1 MAFRDVKDLAKR
13 TAFLR
18 DKAFDIAKNSKS
30 DINFLI
36 KSLEVVVLIMKL
48 NKMCNWPK
56 NYTSHLLK
64 KNKKEEF
71 TLHLK
76 TIFGVLI

>member
-13 TAFLR
+13 TAFSR

-48 NKMCNWPK
+48 NKMCN
-56 NYTSHLLK
+56 
-64 KNKKEEF
+64 
-71 TLHLK
+71 
-76 TIFGVLI
+76 

>member
-1 MAFRDVKDLAKR
+1 MAYRDVKDFAKR

-48 NKMCNWPK
+48 NKMCN
-56 NYTSHLLK
+56 
-64 KNKKEEF
+64 
-71 TLHLK
+71 
-76 TIFGVLI
+76 